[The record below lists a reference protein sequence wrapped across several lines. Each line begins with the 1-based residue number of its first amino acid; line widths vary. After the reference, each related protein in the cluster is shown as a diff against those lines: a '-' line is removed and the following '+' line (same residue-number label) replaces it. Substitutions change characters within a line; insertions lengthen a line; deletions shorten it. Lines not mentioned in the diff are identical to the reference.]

1 MIFLSYIKMIPGFR
15 SGVWWKK
22 LTAIIG
28 YILLAMC
35 LFINSTVSVGDYLL
49 SFLERFL
56 VLSVP
61 YILVFNIGGIR
72 NKLPLGRSKNRRVSF
87 IGAILFSVLWM
98 IPAFTFYGVAE
109 DCLHSPAYKT
119 AMVQYDKQQ
128 EAAKAQKLLLKQ
140 QAASLKAKQDEA
152 ESKANA
158 ETKAKSESKFKAIV
172 SPVTSR
178 TPSSKSSVSLPPES
192 KSTVSS
198 RVASIAAASSYTFK
212 SIGGSNDISVIENL
226 KEWGLT
232 PKSSIPEDGSGILCT
247 ASAVDPDTGATLNY
261 SMYSGDDSSVIG
273 VTFSVLNSASIDK
286 ESFLTLCDGFL
297 SYCATMT
304 YDTANQQKAKDWV
317 SSNMNTTNKPGKP
330 ITVTIGDAQFSLSG
344 NGSLL
349 RELEVEKAK

>member
-1 MIFLSYIKMIPGFR
+1 MSYIKMIPGFR
-15 SGVWWKK
+15 SGVLWKK
-22 LTAIIG
+22 LIAISG
-28 YILLAMC
+28 YILLVMF
-35 LFINSTVSVGDYLL
+35 LFIDTTVSVGDYLL

-61 YILVFNIGGIR
+61 YILVFNVGGIR
-72 NKLPLGRSKNRRVSF
+72 DKLPFGKSKNKKISF
-87 IGAILFSVLWM
+87 LGAVLFSALWL

-119 AMVQYDKQQ
+119 AMAQYDKQQ
-128 EAAKAQKLLLKQ
+128 EATKAQKLLLKQ
-140 QAASLKAKQDEA
+140 QTASLKAKQDEA

-178 TPSSKSSVSLPPES
+178 APSSKSSVSSPPES
-192 KSTVSS
+192 KSAVSS
-198 RVASIAAASSYTFK
+198 RVSSVTAVSSYTFK
-212 SIGGSNDISVIENL
+212 SIGGSNDISIIENL
-226 KEWGLT
+226 KKWGLT

-247 ASAVDPDTGATLNY
+247 ATAVDPDTGATLSY
-261 SMYSGDDSSVIG
+261 SMDSEDDSSIVG

-286 ESFLTLCDGFL
+286 QSFLTLCDGFL
-297 SYCATMT
+297 SYCATLN
-304 YDTANQQKAKDWV
+304 YDTANQQKAKSWV

-344 NGSLL
+344 NGSLS